1 VRRRLAAALAAVL
14 LLGGLTACDGGVPGP
29 GRSDVDVDTP
39 KLREQKA
46 AAGIEDCTPGTGAS
60 DLPSLTLACLGG
72 GPDVDLSTLAG
83 PVLLNVWYSAC
94 APCRN
99 EMPVLQQF
107 HEQYGDQVPLLGID
121 TETTPSSGIGFA
133 GEVGATY
140 PQLADPGGDVY
151 GEDYAYDG
159 KEVRLLQAAPQT
171 IFVDADGDIATI
183 AATEIKSVDELV
195 DLVETHLGITL
206 TDVS

>member
-1 VRRRLAAALAAVL
+1 MRRRLAAALAAAL
-14 LLGGLTACDGGVPGP
+14 LLGGVTACDGGVPGP

-39 KLREQKA
+39 QLREQKA
-46 AAGIEDCTPGTGAS
+46 AAGIEDCVPGTGAS
-60 DLPSLTLACLGG
+60 DLPSLTLPCLGG
-72 GPDVDLSTLAG
+72 GPDVDLSTLTG

-107 HEQYGDQVPLLGID
+107 HEQYGDQVPLIGID

-140 PQLADPGGDVY
+140 PQLADPGGDIF
-151 GEDYAYDG
+151 GDE
-159 KEVRLLQAAPQT
+159 ELRLVQAAPQT
-171 IFVDADGDIATI
+171 IFVDGDGDIATI
-183 AATEIKSVDELV
+183 AATEIKSVEELV

-206 TDVS
+206 TDAP